1 MSELQISL
9 LGIGAVVVAGVYL
22 FNVWQERQFRKRA
35 ERDFASG
42 HDDVL
47 MQEPEEA
54 PPPTLT
60 AEAPRREPRLEPVL
74 GRGYDDEAD
83 DDGYE
88 QDAPDAQAP
97 QAAFPREEAPAPA
110 IPHAHAHAGHI
121 GDDLPDSGIDY
132 VVELT
137 PAIAVDGLELAGELR
152 ALAAGYKKPLRAAG
166 RIGEGPW
173 HELNANAAC
182 TQLRYGLQLASRAG
196 VADVGDL
203 ASFRDVAAR
212 WAAKHDAALT
222 ASEPPAAHQSALDLD
237 SFCAELDVAIGVN
250 VVSAVGAPFAGT
262 QIRALAEA
270 AGLQLEPDGV
280 FYRRSEDGD
289 LMFTLDNHEPM
300 PFVPEQM
307 RALKTHG
314 ITFLIDVPRTRN
326 AARAFDAMVGAAR
339 DFASVLEGTLV
350 DDNRAPLSDTAIARI
365 RAQMCEILAR
375 MEHAH
380 MPAGSA
386 RALRLFS

>member
-47 MQEPEEA
+47 MQEPEA
-54 PPPTLT
+54 APPTLT
-60 AEAPRREPRLEPVL
+60 EDAPRREPRLEPVL

-83 DDGYE
+83 GDAGYDPE
-88 QDAPDAQAP
+88 ATVP
-97 QAAFPREEAPAPA
+97 QVPRVGEDVPAPVV
-110 IPHAHAHAGHI
+110 PHAHTHI

-166 RIGEGPW
+166 RIGEGAW

-203 ASFRDVAAR
+203 ASFREVAAR
-212 WAAKHDAALT
+212 WAAKHDAALS
-222 ASEPPAAHQSALDLD
+222 ASEPAAAHQSALDLD
-237 SFCAELDVAIGVN
+237 NFCAELDVAIGVN

-314 ITFLIDVPRTRN
+314 ITFLIDVPRTLN

-350 DDNRAPLSDTAIARI
+350 DDNRAPLSDAAIARI
-365 RAQMCEILAR
+365 RAQMCELLAR